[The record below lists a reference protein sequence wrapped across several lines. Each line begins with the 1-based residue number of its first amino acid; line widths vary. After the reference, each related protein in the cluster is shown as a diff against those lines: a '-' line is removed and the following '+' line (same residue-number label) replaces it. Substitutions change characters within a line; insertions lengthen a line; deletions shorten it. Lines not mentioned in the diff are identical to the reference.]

1 MQSRLRNLQ
10 RIAGVYR
17 AVQHAQAVELEQA
30 AAALHEAESLIA
42 QQKAQAERSS
52 VAGRAALDVGDHV
65 DWQMH
70 ESQKQFTEWN
80 AEGLN
85 ELRSRREALMV
96 EAAESY
102 REAKRQLEQMESVLR
117 ELRSKLQVERGHAAQ
132 RESDDRFLSQRW
144 WNAKSRLRVLAEKT
158 PTGE

>member
-52 VAGRAALDVGDHV
+52 VAGRAALDAGDHV

-102 REAKRQLEQMESVLR
+102 RDGKRQLEQMESVLR
-117 ELRSKLQVERGHAAQ
+117 EMRSELQVERGHAAQ
-132 RESDDRFLSQRW
+132 RESDDRFLSQQW
-144 WNAKSRLRVLAEKT
+144 WKAKSQLRVLAEKT